1 MKASIGTFNQKKG
14 TRRGLLHDCEILFE
28 ALVSRD
34 ATDGPLGSS
43 ESVLAATDL
52 LHCIP
57 ILQWN
62 SGSITQCLGKISYTD
77 YN

>member
-1 MKASIGTFNQKKG
+1 MKALVVVN
-14 TRRGLLHDCEILFE
+14 LCEPLFE

-34 ATDGPLGSS
+34 AIDGPLGSS
-43 ESVLAATDL
+43 ESVLTATDL

-62 SGSITQCLGKISYTD
+62 CGSITQCLGKISHTD
-77 YN
+77 YS